1 MNILHEHAQTI
12 IDDTLKQVQPHAAVQ
27 RALEGRTFPGKCI
40 AIAIGKA
47 AWTMAKAA
55 SDLLG
60 NTIDHGVVLTKY
72 DHSQGEIPGFIIA
85 EGGHPLEEQKKSL
98 PQWKTS
104 QKKILSFF
112 SFPVAVPHCS
122 KNPLVL

>member
-40 AIAIGKA
+40 VIAIGKA

-55 SDLLG
+55 SDSREKAKAVIMSG
-60 NTIDHGVVLTKY
+60 CVYVNG
-72 DHSQGEIPGFIIA
+72 
-85 EGGHPLEEQKKSL
+85 QKEDK
-98 PQWKTS
+98 
-104 QKKILSFF
+104 
-112 SFPVAVPHCS
+112 
-122 KNPLVL
+122 